1 MKFISNIKI
10 NAHVSNEYTYRS
22 FIINKRYFP
31 EYNSKKAFSN
41 KELCMKDELSTI
53 SKEDEEAVIKYL
65 LEVMR
70 KNDIITEEEYH
81 TVLYKF
87 S

>member
-1 MKFISNIKI
+1 MKFISNIKVNVMCQMNI
-10 NAHVSNEYTYRS
+10 HTGL

-81 TVLYKF
+81 TVLYKI
-87 S
+87 